1 MNYGAWPWSPTSGSW
16 QLPPDSLPSQALW
29 CHEEEAGATAL
40 KETKMEAQMKCLGG
54 DIPK

>member
-40 KETKMEAQMKCLGG
+40 KETKMEAQMKCVGG